1 MNVLDAVPTRNTT
14 YGHLRDGFIRK
25 LQARQR
31 VAHQTGELSSDEQ
44 LNLQAPI
51 SQLRT
56 AFPNAPMAK
65 GTTLDLVLAPPDP
78 KQPRALIICDL
89 GAVQNEWVAQ
99 ELMLS
104 FFDGK
109 GTSVAVC
116 LHISATMVFNLL
128 ILFGSSGSPSW
139 IRSRNS
145 DCTDEMW
152 RQTTYLWRHDW
163 APLMT
168 SMSYLP

>member
-31 VAHQTGELSSDEQ
+31 VAHQTGELSSEEQ
-44 LNLQAPI
+44 LKLQGPI

-56 AFPNAPMAK
+56 AFPNTPMAK
-65 GTTLDLVLAPPDP
+65 GTPLDLVLVPPDP
-78 KQPRALIICDL
+78 KQPRALIIRDL

-116 LHISATMVFNLL
+116 FHVNATMTFNLMML
-128 ILFGSSGSPSW
+128 LA
-139 IRSRNS
+139 
-145 DCTDEMW
+145 
-152 RQTTYLWRHDW
+152 
-163 APLMT
+163 APAVRLG
-168 SMSYLP
+168 